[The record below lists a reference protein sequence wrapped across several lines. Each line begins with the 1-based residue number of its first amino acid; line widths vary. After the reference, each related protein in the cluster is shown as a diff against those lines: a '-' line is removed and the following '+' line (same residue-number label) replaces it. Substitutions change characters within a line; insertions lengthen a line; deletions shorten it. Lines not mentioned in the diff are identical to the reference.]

1 MGKLYK
7 VIVSNDL
14 YIIKTTVNA
23 PDIKEAQK
31 IARAK
36 FCRKFKSFDNIK
48 VQLDKSD
55 LKNHIGELMDLL
67 YKGGDE

>member
-14 YIIKTTVNA
+14 YMIKTTVNA

-31 IARAK
+31 IARTK
-36 FCRKFKSFDNIK
+36 FCRKFNSFDNIK

-67 YKGGDE
+67 YKGGDK